1 MRGPVHPPL
10 LLVVSSVAIPYNL
23 PRAGGAF
30 MVYQLAITSTEAALI
45 SRAICE
51 YTDRHSLPIII
62 VGRLSQTAEAV
73 REWLVE
79 NDLTLPEDL

>member
-1 MRGPVHPPL
+1 MHPPL

-23 PRAGGAF
+23 PRAGGEF
-30 MVYQLAITSTEAALI
+30 MVYQLAITSTEAAHI

-62 VGRLSQTAEAV
+62 EGRLSQTAEAV
-73 REWLVE
+73 REWLLE

>member
-1 MRGPVHPPL
+1 
-10 LLVVSSVAIPYNL
+10 
-23 PRAGGAF
+23 
-30 MVYQLAITSTEAALI
+30 MVYQLAITSTEAAHI

-62 VGRLSQTAEAV
+62 EGRLSQTAEAI
-73 REWLVE
+73 REWLLE